1 MQALCSDHRDR
12 KHFFGVGG
20 WGALAP
26 GHGTEMHKQ
35 QNNTDNSTETRAQ
48 TSLCHT
54 ICICYIS
61 VVSTILSIHSMLQAP
76 PALSGWPEEE
86 WHQMHHTLD
95 WGMMSAHRGLSFPLN
110 NQCNQNLFLL
120 FSLKTISPTPY
131 KFCLMLSQSL
141 VSHFSLYRL
150 DLHSHAALKTF
161 LLIDE
166 IRWACCPSGV
176 GGSGGPGS
184 AGSHWPQAAV
194 SQAGSLGSIF
204 SERS

>member
-1 MQALCSDHRDR
+1 
-12 KHFFGVGG
+12 
-20 WGALAP
+20 
-26 GHGTEMHKQ
+26 
-35 QNNTDNSTETRAQ
+35 
-48 TSLCHT
+48 
-54 ICICYIS
+54 
-61 VVSTILSIHSMLQAP
+61 
-76 PALSGWPEEE
+76 
-86 WHQMHHTLD
+86 
-95 WGMMSAHRGLSFPLN
+95 MSAHRGLSFPLN

-176 GGSGGPGS
+176 GGSGGSSFSRLPLATSSCISGRKPGLDLQREVIECVFI
-184 AGSHWPQAAV
+184 HDQ
-194 SQAGSLGSIF
+194 SLIQKVLGHLDRKQEKGREKFPISVCYF
-204 SERS
+204 YN